1 MITPT
6 TRRNNSII
14 NKMTHTTTN
23 NRTRVSI
30 NINISMNMSIHIINR
45 ESRRESIRKNIK
57 KSIRV
62 NTIRREKGNSMK
74 VDSLTIDHPNKEV
87 GAEDKAIRTLEVI
100 QMLTTI
106 NQANVSLIKYSKY
119 LFISI

>member
-1 MITPT
+1 MITPI

-14 NKMTHTTTN
+14 NQMTHITTN

-30 NINISMNMSIHIINR
+30 NININIRMNIHIINR
-45 ESRRESIRKNIK
+45 ESSSRESIRKNIK

-62 NTIRREKGNSMK
+62 NTIRSQKGNSMK
-74 VDSLTIDHPNKEV
+74 VDSLTTDHPNKEV
-87 GAEDKAIRTLEVI
+87 GAEDKAIKTLEVN

-106 NQANVSLIKYSKY
+106 NQANVSL
-119 LFISI
+119 LNV